1 MKHLIKSSL
10 LATAILG
17 GAGLFMLSSCNNKT
31 EQGDNA
37 AATEETEV
45 AEEAPASEND
55 TFAQVANI
63 KAEDIQVLPS
73 GLKYVVLEE
82 GTGANPTAEDTVE
95 VYYTGKLT
103 DGTIFDSTDLHGG
116 DPIQFPLNRVIPGW
130 TEGIQLMK
138 EGGKYVFY
146 IPGDLAYGE
155 QGIPGVI
162 PANAPLIFEVQLLR
176 VVK

>member
-1 MKHLIKSSL
+1 MKKLIKSSL

-17 GAGLFMLSSCNNKT
+17 GAGLFLFSSCSAKADQSS
-31 EQGDNA
+31 EADI
-37 AATEETEV
+37 EETEV
-45 AEEAPASEND
+45 TEEAPASEND

-116 DPIQFPLNRVIPGW
+116 DPIQFPLNQVIPGW

-146 IPGDLAYGE
+146 IPGDLAYGSR
-155 QGIPGVI
+155 GIPGVI